1 MEIVLFVEESGL
13 PVVGIRRADTITSL
27 GMTMAALLH
36 EPLARIRG
44 RVEQTSA
51 DEVDTRGVSFLAPI
65 DGRTELWAAGV
76 TYEISQQ
83 ARMEESREA
92 ADVYERVY
100 HADRP
105 ELFFKAPAWRVVGDG
120 GVIRARADSEIDVP
134 EPELAVLLNA
144 HAETV
149 GFAVCNDMS
158 SRSIEGE
165 NPLYL
170 PQAKIYRGSAALGP
184 HVVPAWHVA
193 DPHDLGLRA
202 RVLRGGA
209 TAWEGVA
216 STARLHR
223 RIDDLARWLFRELD
237 FPDGVWLST
246 GTCLVPDYPFSVRD
260 GDEVEIEIES
270 VGRLV
275 NTVRRD
281 EPSP

>member
-76 TYEISQQ
+76 TDEISQQ

-105 ELFFKAPAWRVVGDG
+105 ELFFKARLGASSATAVSFEPARTQ
-120 GVIRARADSEIDVP
+120 RSTCRSR
-134 EPELAVLLNA
+134 
-144 HAETV
+144 
-149 GFAVCNDMS
+149 S
-158 SRSIEGE
+158 SRCSSTRT
-165 NPLYL
+165 PRRW
-170 PQAKIYRGSAALGP
+170 ASRSAM
-184 HVVPAWHVA
+184 
-193 DPHDLGLRA
+193 
-202 RVLRGGA
+202 
-209 TAWEGVA
+209 T
-216 STARLHR
+216 
-223 RIDDLARWLFRELD
+223 
-237 FPDGVWLST
+237 
-246 GTCLVPDYPFSVRD
+246 
-260 GDEVEIEIES
+260 
-270 VGRLV
+270 
-275 NTVRRD
+275 
-281 EPSP
+281 